1 MSNTLPEPILRKE
14 KYLAKAAG
22 MTVTDLPEKPLTREE
37 EYLAAI
43 AESGG
48 GGGGFTPTQE
58 QLDAMNSGITE
69 QRVTQLA
76 GIDDTGNNYIR
87 VNDIKLYFSRTP
99 PLDAEDGDLWIG
111 G

>member
-1 MSNTLPEPILRKE
+1 MPNTLPGPILREE

-22 MTVTDLPEKPLTREE
+22 MAVPDLPEEPLTRIE

-43 AESGG
+43 AEGG
-48 GGGGFTPTQE
+48 GGSGFTPTQA

-69 QRVTQLA
+69 QRVTQLE
-76 GIDDTGNNYIR
+76 GIDDTGDDYIV

>member
-1 MSNTLPEPILRKE
+1 MPNNLPKPILREE

-22 MTVTDLPEKPLTREE
+22 MAVPDLPEEPLTRTE
-37 EYLAAI
+37 EYLAVI
-43 AESGG
+43 AENGG
-48 GGGGFTPTQE
+48 SSGFTPTQD

-69 QRVTQLA
+69 QRVTQLE
-76 GIDDTGNNYIR
+76 GIDDTGDDYIV